1 MIPIIIIYIVGQKH
15 ITSGLTADP
24 YRVRP
29 EGYREWSGCDLR
41 RDTREKYTVTFDE
54 LVEKVQEILE
64 TIQKDMLER
73 ARKHRDPILMLL
85 QTMKNSKILLLTN
98 QVS

>member
-1 MIPIIIIYIVGQKH
+1 MTQTRARDSNRRAGNAWYP
-15 ITSGLTADP
+15 DP
-24 YRVRP
+24 YRVRS

-73 ARKHRDPILMLL
+73 ARKHRDSH
-85 QTMKNSKILLLTN
+85 TYVATNYEESKILLLTN
-98 QVS
+98 QAS